1 MIGAAGGPAPN
12 RATLSYGQV
21 ANVNVTLG
29 HPALLQPEEEPFV
42 NYFIEAFRKYATFTG
57 RARRSEYWYF
67 VLFNLM
73 ISIPLWIVGAVFVAA
88 SSGSRAGMFPFDAY
102 ALGSFVPALAVG
114 VRRPCTTSARAAGF
128 TLLGFVPIANIVLL
142 VWLAQDGQPGT
153 NEYGPNPKEMLAATV

>member
-1 MIGAAGGPAPN
+1 
-12 RATLSYGQV
+12 
-21 ANVNVTLG
+21 
-29 HPALLQPEEEPFV
+29 V

-57 RARRSEYWYF
+57 RSRRSEYWYF

-73 ISIPLWIVGAVFVAA
+73 VSIGLFIVGASFAAA

-102 ALGSFVPALAVG
+102 ALGSFVPSLAVG
-114 VRRPCTTSARAAGF
+114 VRRLHDIGKSGWF

-153 NEYGPNPKEMLAATV
+153 NEYGPNTKDMLAAAA

>member
-1 MIGAAGGPAPN
+1 M
-12 RATLSYGQV
+12 
-21 ANVNVTLG
+21 
-29 HPALLQPEEEPFV
+29 

-57 RARRSEYWYF
+57 RSRRSEYWYF

-73 ISIPLWIVGAVFVAA
+73 ISIGLFMVGAVFEAA

-102 ALGSFVPALAVG
+102 ALGSFVPSLAVG
-114 VRRPCTTSARAAGF
+114 VRRLHDIGKSGWF

-142 VWLAQDGQPGT
+142 VWLAQDGQPGA